1 MVILR
6 GVVAIVIAFE
16 RNVPITAGPHLHIL
30 LVVHLLG
37 LPHQILVV
45 LDDLR
50 MLKTTIRILS
60 LMMLLFSHSLNLS
73 EVLGIATTNTLSRV
87 KVSLVALIVLQHAGI
102 DALARALSGVRTIS
116 HIHAFITH
124 VLGHSL
130 GLMAHIS
137 SRGRISA
144 NVALRHI
151 GLLHCHLLAE
161 ILRGFVHRLETH
173 IFINLSFVGKLK
185 LFSYNFYII
194 YEINKINYLNF

>member
-16 RNVPITAGPHLHIL
+16 RNVPITAGPHLYIL

-50 MLKTTIRILS
+50 VLKTTIRILS

-73 EVLGIATTNTLSRV
+73 EVLRIATTNALSRI
-87 KVSLVALIVLQHAGI
+87 KVPLVALIVLQHAGI

-116 HIHAFITH
+116 HVHAFITH
-124 VLGHSL
+124 ILGHSL

-137 SRGRISA
+137 S
-144 NVALRHI
+144 
-151 GLLHCHLLAE
+151 
-161 ILRGFVHRLETH
+161 
-173 IFINLSFVGKLK
+173 
-185 LFSYNFYII
+185 
-194 YEINKINYLNF
+194 